1 MEIIQRNK
9 IIKSFTFAVFLLAM
23 SLNSFAQ
30 LSDLHY
36 LPPLRQF
43 SDGVGFTSQKI
54 YLSTPVTTAFTV
66 DVYLGSS
73 TTSFATLTVSKASS
87 AVYTLATGGDNDIT
101 LLTAAKTGFVQSASG
116 LRFQSSGGQKF
127 YVNWRGKS
135 VSQASSLTSKG
146 RAALGT
152 SFKWGGVP
160 NLGPDYNAGF
170 NAALGIMAT
179 EDGTTVEIFGYNPN
193 STFRLGTDADG
204 ITADALTIALN
215 AGQTYVLEAPFNT
228 AGSPNTDGWL
238 GASITSTKNIAV
250 NIGEMLF
257 QTNPTGVGRD
267 VGMDQIIPENTL
279 GKEYVFVRGNGVD
292 ALETPVI
299 IATRNDTKIYV
310 NGATTPIATLNN
322 GEYYVIPGTNYSSS
336 STTSSVPGANMYV
349 FTSHEAYAFQS
360 LSGSSATSTGDINF
374 IAPVNCLLSSTV
386 DYIPTITDMAG
397 VTINGGVT
405 IVASTAIA
413 DEDIIVKYGSSQV
426 PTATLIAA
434 NTALVGNPN
443 WKTYYISGLT
453 GDVSV
458 AANGP
463 IAVGF
468 FGFNGVA
475 GSSGYFSGFETIPT
489 LNVTVVGDGCLP
501 SSVLTATP
509 GFTSY
514 EWYNNGVLIAGET
527 SNTYTPSAAGI
538 FTVVVSNGSCT
549 YESAGQNVYDCNPE
563 LVLEV
568 TADNAIVASA
578 STVVFTIKAKYLDY
592 NNVSNLVITNVL
604 PSVVTYVSASASY
617 GTWNAANKTWSI
629 GTMYPGEE
637 HILTVTCTVKS
648 VTDPTDGTYT
658 ISSTQTFIGTE
669 TNTVPDHLAETI
681 TAVAS
686 LIDPSLSNFSI
697 PTKTVLAGTITITP
711 PVTLS
716 TGPMSYTSSN
726 PNVAT
731 VSGSIIS
738 VISQGTTLITASQAA
753 DNNYFSSTTSSL
765 LTVTSITV
773 LTSNGSFSLNL
784 PNYIGRN
791 GVIGG
796 TESVDKYGGIGI
808 IKSPPRL
815 GLTEATAANSAY
827 AIKQA
832 DPSLTDGVYWIDV
845 PGYGPKQTYCLMD
858 STYDGGG
865 WMLALKATTG
875 TTFNYSASY
884 WTTTNTLNPT
894 DVTLNNADAK
904 YDVMNGFLA
913 KDIMALWPDIPNN
926 STESGSIDGLSQWS
940 WLQNDFHSAGSRT
953 TLISKFDGSQV
964 SYYTSTN
971 GSMTFS
977 GYNTGKFSKQGG
989 FTFYGMNYN
998 TNVNASVRWGFAW
1011 NNELDQSS
1019 NDVSGGIGMGSSY
1032 GNYSAG
1038 DKVGCCESNR
1048 GINRSARVAVFI
1060 R

>member
-1 MEIIQRNK
+1 MKTTQLNK
-9 IIKSFTFAVFLLAM
+9 IIKSCTFTVFLLAM

-36 LPPLRQF
+36 LPPLRQYSNNASF
-43 SDGVGFTSQKI
+43 NSQRI
-54 YLSTPVTTAFTV
+54 HLSTPVTTAFTV
-66 DVYLGSS
+66 DVFLGSS
-73 TTSFATLTVSKASS
+73 TTPFTTLTVSKASS
-87 AVYTLATGGDNDIT
+87 AVYTLANGGDNDIT
-101 LLTAAKTGFVQSASG
+101 LLTAAKTGIVQSASG

-135 VSQASSLTSKG
+135 GNAQASSLTSKG

-160 NLGPDYNAGF
+160 NLGLDFGAGY

-193 STFRLGTDADG
+193 STFRLGANAAG
-204 ITADALTIALN
+204 ITADALTITLN
-215 AGQTYVLEAPFNT
+215 AGQTYVLEAPFN
-228 AGSPNTDGWL
+228 ASSANRDGWL

-257 QTNPTGVGRD
+257 QTNPTSGIGQD
-267 VGMDQIIPENTL
+267 AGMDQIIPENTL

-310 NGATTPIATLNN
+310 NGAVTPIATLNN

-336 STTSSVPGANMYV
+336 STTNSVPGANMYV
-349 FTSHEAYAFQS
+349 FTSHEAYAFQA
-360 LSGSSATSTGDINF
+360 LAGSAAQNTGDINF
-374 IAPVNCLLSSTV
+374 IAPVNCLLSSAV
-386 DYIPTITDMAG
+386 DYIPTITNMAG
-397 VTINGGVT
+397 MTINGGVT

-413 DEDIIVKYGSSQV
+413 DADIIVKHQGGQV
-426 PTATLIAA
+426 STATLIAA
-434 NTALVGNPN
+434 KTALAGNPN

-468 FGFNGVA
+468 FGFSGFA

-501 SSVLTATP
+501 SSILTATP

-514 EWYNNGVLIAGET
+514 AWYNSGVLIAGAT
-527 SNTYTPSAAGI
+527 ANTYTPPVAGN

-578 STVVFTIKAKYLDY
+578 STVVFTVKAKYLDY
-592 NNVSNLVITNVL
+592 NNVSNLVITNAL

-617 GTWNAANKTWSI
+617 GTWDATNKTWSI

-637 HILTVTCTVKS
+637 HILTVTCTVNT
-648 VTDPTDGTYT
+648 VTTPTNGTYT

-669 TNTVPDHLAETI
+669 ANKVPDHLAETI
-681 TAVAS
+681 TAVAH
-686 LIDPSLSNFSI
+686 LIDPNLSDFSI
-697 PTKTVLAGTITITP
+697 PTKTVLAGNFMSIP

-716 TGPMSYTSSN
+716 TGLISYTSSN

-731 VSGSIIS
+731 VSGSVIS
-738 VISQGTTLITASQAA
+738 VVSQGTTLITASQAA
-753 DNNYFSSTTSSL
+753 DNNYFSSTISTL
-765 LTVTSITV
+765 LTVTNVTV
-773 LTSNGSFSLNL
+773 LTSNGRFSLNL

-791 GVIGG
+791 GAIGG
-796 TESVDKYGGIGI
+796 EGSVDKYGSLIT
-808 IKSPPRL
+808 IKQPPPS
-815 GLTEATAANSAY
+815 GLSSATAGTSAY
-827 AIKQA
+827 QIKQA
-832 DPSLTDGVYWIDV
+832 YPSSTDGVYWITNSNINGGTPFQMYADM
-845 PGYGPKQTYCLMD
+845 T
-858 STYDGGG
+858 TDGGG
-865 WMLALKATTG
+865 WMLLNISGNTASVVSNSITSLTDKKYLARAMVIELALVC
-875 TTFNYSASY
+875 
-884 WTTTNTLNPT
+884 T
-894 DVTLNNADAK
+894 DVQLRS
-904 YDVMNGFLA
+904 G
-913 KDIMALWPDIPNN
+913 N
-926 STESGSIDGLSQWS
+926 SAT
-940 WLQNDFHSAGSRT
+940 
-953 TLISKFDGSQV
+953 
-964 SYYTSTN
+964 SYAHKTTSTN
-971 GSMTFS
+971 PLAIGALRNSSTDVNGAATWANGASSTFVTNSGSWLWAYCCPGAAAGWPKM
-977 GYNTGKFSKQGG
+977 YH
-989 FTFYGMNYN
+989 
-998 TNVNASVRWGFAW
+998 
-1011 NNELDQSS
+1011 SS
-1019 NDVSGGIGMGSSY
+1019 NYPTGVHWFADGGSGTGRTH
-1032 GNYSAG
+1032 SAP
-1038 DKVGCCESNR
+1038 DAWFSTW
-1048 GINRSARVAVFI
+1048 I

>member
-1 MEIIQRNK
+1 MKIIQPNK
-9 IIKSFTFAVFLLAM
+9 IIKSCTFTVFLLVI

-73 TTSFATLTVSKASS
+73 TVSFTTLTVSKASS
-87 AVYTLATGGDNDIT
+87 AVYTLANGDNDIT
-101 LLTAAKTGFVQSASG
+101 LLTAAKTGIVQSASG

-127 YVNWRGKS
+127 YLNWRGKS
-135 VSQASSLTSKG
+135 SAQASSLTSKG

-160 NLGPDYNAGF
+160 NLGPYYIAGF

-193 STFRLGTDADG
+193 STFRLGDDADG
-204 ITADALTIALN
+204 ITADALTITLN
-215 AGQTYVLEAPFNT
+215 AGQTYVLEAPITT
-228 AGSPNTDGWL
+228 ADSPNTDGWL

-257 QTNPTGVGRD
+257 QTNPTDNGRD

-349 FTSHEAYAFQS
+349 FTSHEAYAFQA
-360 LSGSSATSTGDINF
+360 LAGAAAQNTGDINF

-386 DYIPTITDMAG
+386 DNIPTITDMAG
-397 VTINGGVT
+397 ATINGGVT

-413 DEDIIVKYGSSQV
+413 DSDIIVKYGSSQV
-426 PTATLIAA
+426 STATLIAA
-434 NTALVGNPN
+434 KTALAGNPN

-468 FGFNGVA
+468 FGFSGSA

-501 SSVLTATP
+501 SSILTATA

-514 EWYNNGVLIAGET
+514 AWYNSGVLIAGATE
-527 SNTYTPSAAGI
+527 NTYTPPVAGN
-538 FTVVVSNGSCT
+538 FTVEVSNGSCT

-578 STVVFTIKAKYLDY
+578 STVVFTVKAKYLDY
-592 NNVSNLVITNVL
+592 NNVSNLVITNAL
-604 PSVVTYVSASASY
+604 PSVITYVSASPSY
-617 GTWNAANKTWSI
+617 GTWDATNKTWSI

-637 HILTVTCTVKS
+637 HILTVTCTVNT
-648 VTDPTDGTYT
+648 VTVPTNGTYT
-658 ISSTQTFIGTE
+658 ISSTQTFIIGTE
-669 TNTVPDHLAETI
+669 TNTVPDHLTETI
-681 TAVAS
+681 TAVQS
-686 LIDPSLSNFSI
+686 LTSP
-697 PTKTVLAGTITITP
+697 
-711 PVTLS
+711 TLS
-716 TGPMSYTSSN
+716 DFIVPEKTIFGGTFTLIPPITNSTGLISYTSSN
-726 PNVAT
+726 PNVAS
-731 VSGSIIS
+731 VSGSTIS
-738 VISQGTTLITASQAA
+738 VISQGTTLITASQTA
-753 DNNYFSSTTSSL
+753 DNNYFSSTISSL
-765 LTVTSITV
+765 LTVNSMTV
-773 LTSNGSFSLNL
+773 LTHNGRLALSL
-784 PNYIGRN
+784 PNYVNYNGATSLHGTLSKYGQRVETKSNDGLTAASAAVNGRQIKMAFPSSTDGIYWIKN
-791 GVIGG
+791 PNINGG
-796 TESVDKYGGIGI
+796 TPFK
-808 IKSPPRL
+808 
-815 GLTEATAANSAY
+815 
-827 AIKQA
+827 
-832 DPSLTDGVYWIDV
+832 VYIDM
-845 PGYGPKQTYCLMD
+845 T
-858 STYDGGG
+858 TDGGG
-865 WMLALKATTG
+865 WMLLNVGAG
-875 TTFNYSASY
+875 TSNSSEM
-884 WTTTNTLNPT
+884 PT
-894 DVTLNNADAK
+894 VTS
-904 YDVMNGFLA
+904 
-913 KDIMALWPDIPNN
+913 PD
-926 STESGSIDGLSQWS
+926 SQGY
-940 WLQNDFHSAGSRT
+940 LPRT
-953 TLISKFDGSQV
+953 TVIELAQECTAVQLRAGNSSS
-964 SYYTSTN
+964 SYAHKTTSTN
-971 GSMTFS
+971 PLAIG
-977 GYNTGKFSKQGG
+977 
-989 FTFYGMNYN
+989 
-998 TNVNASVRWGFAW
+998 A
-1011 NNELDQSS
+1011 LQSTA
-1019 NDVSGGIGMGSSY
+1019 NDVNGAATWANGADSTFVVNSGTWLWAYCCPGDAVGWPAMYHSN
-1032 GNYSAG
+1032 NYPDGVHWFADLSVGRKHSAPR
-1038 DKVGCCESNR
+1038 DAWFSTW
-1048 GINRSARVAVFI
+1048 I